1 MTGYASNGILESA
14 RRCIMNTVDFCSNID
29 WEAIYNQPWAG
40 RTPGDKG
47 KGNVEYWNKRA
58 GNFAKKA
65 HHPENRLNAEKLLD
79 RFVWSKNET
88 VLDIGAGPGSFAI
101 PLARRV
107 SKVLALDVATE
118 MLTALAQQAQQEGVN
133 NITTHVDSWLE
144 APADVVSGFDTMI
157 CFNALGCAA
166 LKEDGTCHMGKAI
179 AKMAVAARRGMV
191 LVPLADLPVDKPL
204 LQALN
209 MPFTSSRRERVAL
222 LFHIMVREG
231 LLPDVEIISRPF
243 FWAFASL
250 AEGVDVI
257 GHRIGIENDAERCA
271 LLHQHLQERVETD
284 GDTLILQ
291 YPVPQALFKWVRE
304 DL

>member
-1 MTGYASNGILESA
+1 
-14 RRCIMNTVDFCSNID
+14 MNTIDFCSNID
-29 WEAIYNQPWAG
+29 WEALYNKPWAG
-40 RTPGDKG
+40 RTPGEKG
-47 KGNVEYWNKRA
+47 KGNAEYWNRRA

-79 RFVWSKNET
+79 RFAWSENEI
-88 VLDIGAGPGSFAI
+88 VLDIGSGPGSFAI

-107 SKVLALDVATE
+107 GKILALDIAAE
-118 MLTALAQQAQQEGVN
+118 MLSTLAQQADHEGIK
-133 NITTHVDSWLE
+133 NISTHVGSWLDV
-144 APADVVSGFDTMI
+144 PAEVSTGFDTMI

-166 LKEDGTCHMGKAI
+166 LREDGTCHMGMAV
-179 AKMAVAARRGMV
+179 AKMAAAARRGMV

-209 MPFTSSRRERVAL
+209 MPFTVSRRERVAL

-250 AEGVDVI
+250 TEGVDVI
-257 GHRIGIENDAERCA
+257 GQRIGIENDAERCA
-271 LLHQHLQERVETD
+271 LLHKHLKERVETD